1 MTVRRKDEA
10 RGRESHRVAAEL
22 RVRMADGGYPPDTLL
37 PSQHELATEFGVSRD
52 TVQRVLRELRGEG
65 WIETRQGQGSRVLRN
80 QRIQSSTPRAGR
92 PRHPMT
98 LGPLIGEAFEQ
109 SEVVLDVYTLTAE
122 SLDTHLRAQSE
133 RIRLGLISPHRI
145 ALRIMLPSAVDALPY
160 PKKADAG
167 NPDPDV
173 DARLR
178 ARLRGIAEDHMA
190 SLHKVLAELRAEKL
204 VPMVEYEF
212 RHTPLTPTFKL
223 YVINRAE
230 VLHGPYVPLVRPVVL
245 GEGEEVEAVDV
256 LGLGATL
263 THHVR
268 DGRPDSPGATFVES
282 MTAWFE
288 ATWTLLTDQAPGL
301 GGRSAVR

>member
-1 MTVRRKDEA
+1 MAVNRKDEA
-10 RGRESHRVAAEL
+10 RGPESRRVAAEL
-22 RVRMADGGYPPDTLL
+22 RVRIADGGYPPDTLL

-52 TVQRVLRELRGEG
+52 TIQRVLRELRGEG

-80 QRIQSSTPRAGR
+80 QRIQSSTPRASR
-92 PRHPMT
+92 SRHPMT

-109 SEVVLDVYTLTAE
+109 PEVALDIYTLTAE
-122 SLDTHLRAQSE
+122 SVDTHIRAQAE
-133 RIRLGLISPHRI
+133 RIRLGLISPDRI
-145 ALRIMLPSAVDALPY
+145 ALRIMLPTAVDALPY
-160 PKKADAG
+160 PKKADAK

-178 ARLRGIAEDHMA
+178 ARLRGIAEHHIA
-190 SLHKVLAELRAEKL
+190 SLHKVLGELRAEGL
-204 VPMVEYEF
+204 VDQVEYEF

-230 VLHGPYVPLVRPVVL
+230 VLHGPYIPLIRPVVL
-245 GEGEEVEAVDV
+245 GDGGGIQEVKAVDV

-268 DGRPDSPGATFVES
+268 DGRPDSPGSTFVES

-288 ATWTLLTDQAPGL
+288 AVWTLLTDQGP
-301 GGRSAVR
+301 AVR